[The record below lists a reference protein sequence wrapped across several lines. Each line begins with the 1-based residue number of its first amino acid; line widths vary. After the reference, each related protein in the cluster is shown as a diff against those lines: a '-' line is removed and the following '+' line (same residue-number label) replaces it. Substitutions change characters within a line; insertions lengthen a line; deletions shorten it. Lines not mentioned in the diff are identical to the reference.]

1 VSDFPL
7 HELITGASR
16 SYSLLSVT
24 FSNDPQDACNV
35 LPQTVA
41 LGVEGSVG
49 RWDFRRRA
57 GLSRQDNRSFGSAN
71 TGQHIASIFLLSAQ
85 PGFDVHVNG
94 AAQNSS
100 CARAA

>member
-7 HELITGASR
+7 HELITGASFLFPIQR
-16 SYSLLSVT
+16 YLFERTL
-24 FSNDPQDACNV
+24 QEGCNV
-35 LPQTVA
+35 QPQTVD
-41 LGVEGSVG
+41 LGVEGSAG
-49 RWDFRRRA
+49 CWHFRRRA
-57 GLSRQDNRSFGSAN
+57 RLNRQNNRSFGSAN